1 MPVPILNTERL
12 ILRALTMEDTLGIYT
27 LRTNAIVNKYINRPG
42 INKLQDTAKFINRIT
57 DSYEKGNHSFWVICL
72 KDSLQL
78 IGTICLWNFSE
89 DRKTAELGYELHP
102 DFHGKGYM
110 DEALKEVVGYAKT
123 IAVNTIEAFTH
134 RENESSKRLL
144 DKNGFIL
151 QPDRKDDDNLNNI
164 IYSLNI

>member
-110 DEALKEVVGYAKT
+110 DEALKEFVGYAKT